1 MLISLWIRDK
11 FFGGCL
17 DILDI
22 GSWGFFWGRL
32 QLLVHIIRKLLSYWR
47 DGGKGIS
54 YLSFVGFRALWQ
66 NNESFNVSYKS
77 KIRNISQ
84 TLRTCWL
91 LTNNRLNKSYTRW
104 QLRSPSNSY
113 ISLCCWGF
121 HKFEKKM
128 QNHKTGNWENHFM
141 RTLSASLIAVWEL
154 SGGKSPAKLCSRQG
168 WNKANISAEI
178 T

>member
-47 DGGKGIS
+47 DGGKGTS
-54 YLSFVGFRALWQ
+54 YLSFGGFRALWQ

-84 TLRTCWL
+84 TLRACWL
-91 LTNNRLNKSYTRW
+91 LTNNPLNKSYTRR
-104 QLRSPSNSY
+104 QLRSP
-113 ISLCCWGF
+113 
-121 HKFEKKM
+121 EKKM
-128 QNHKTGNWENHFM
+128 QNHRELRKPFHAYIVGVFDRGMGAFGWKIT
-141 RTLSASLIAVWEL
+141 SKAVL
-154 SGGKSPAKLCSRQG
+154 AAGVK
-168 WNKANISAEI
+168 
-178 T
+178 

>member
-1 MLISLWIRDK
+1 MAYMIIRQFYINFYTQIFGSVLISLWIRDK

-66 NNESFNVSYKS
+66 NNDSFNVSYKS

-84 TLRTCWL
+84 TLRACWL
-91 LTNNRLNKSYTRW
+91 LTNNPLNKSYTRW
-104 QLRSPSNSY
+104 QLRSPSNSF
-113 ISLCCWGF
+113 IFFCRWGF
-121 HKFEKKM
+121 HKFEKKC
-128 QNHKTGNWENHFM
+128 K
-141 RTLSASLIAVWEL
+141 I
-154 SGGKSPAKLCSRQG
+154 
-168 WNKANISAEI
+168 II
-178 T
+178 